1 MDFGIGMIV
10 GVLIGIWIGGIIV
23 WEVIRNKD
31 GEDS

>member
-1 MDFGIGMIV
+1 MDFGMGMIV

-31 GEDS
+31 GGDS